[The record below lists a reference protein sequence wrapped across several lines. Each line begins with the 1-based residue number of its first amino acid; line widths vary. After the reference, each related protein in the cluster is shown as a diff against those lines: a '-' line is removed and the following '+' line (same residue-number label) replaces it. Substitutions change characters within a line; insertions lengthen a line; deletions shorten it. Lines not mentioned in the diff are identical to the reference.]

1 MSGDDRES
9 PTPEEL
15 TDTLPMA
22 ETLKLAEA
30 PKVSEA
36 PKAAVEP
43 FKRKKRAQRLRES
56 VVREHES
63 VPPARF
69 MPKAKPPQA
78 ALTLRQVTRICFVVA
93 FVGYL
98 LLMYLRMQTVAEVNR
113 AVKRSVV
120 KTTNTL

>member
-9 PTPEEL
+9 PKPEEL
-15 TDTLPMA
+15 TDTLPMT

-30 PKVSEA
+30 PK
-36 PKAAVEP
+36 AAVAP
-43 FKRKKRAQRLRES
+43 FKRKKQAQRLREN

-69 MPKAKPPQA
+69 MPKTKSPPA

-98 LLMYLRMQTVAEVNR
+98 LLMYMRMQTVAEVNR